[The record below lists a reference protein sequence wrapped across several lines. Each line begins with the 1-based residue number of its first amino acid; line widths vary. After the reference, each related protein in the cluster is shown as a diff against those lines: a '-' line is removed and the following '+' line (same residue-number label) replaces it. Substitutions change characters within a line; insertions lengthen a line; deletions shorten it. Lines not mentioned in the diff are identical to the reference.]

1 MARRSKSVAWRA
13 VGCVVLLAA
22 WIGAA
27 RSDQRVVLL
36 PQLQAGQVVKYDVHG
51 NVKRHVKTESRIAT
65 MLHPGD
71 VQRDVVMPLVFT
83 AKEIHLVNGRPV
95 VVAHAELAPT
105 ESDSSGKNA
114 SARADIA
121 FTIAGDGQVAK
132 AEGLDDVAP
141 EERLAWRFW
150 LSRFAFGW
158 TLPVEGAKPGDK
170 WRAEEPEQSPS
181 PIAGLVWEKETT
193 YAGNDK
199 CPLIPAETCASFL
212 TRATLKQKSSAK
224 EATPED
230 YRLHELRTSG
240 TAKGT
245 DEMVTYISLKSGLV
259 VRATEET
266 QQSMDVTIAKADG
279 TNAVHYTI
287 EASSRFETL
296 LVTENESAEKQR
308 SNDAKKQ

>member
-1 MARRSKSVAWRA
+1 MRRSKSVAWRA

-51 NVKRHVKTESRIAT
+51 NVKRHVKTESRVVT
-65 MLHPGD
+65 MLHAGD
-71 VQRDVVMPLVFT
+71 VQREVVMPMVFT
-83 AKEIHLVNGRPV
+83 AKEIHVVNRRPV
-95 VVAHAELAPT
+95 VVAHAEFAPT

-114 SARADIA
+114 SARADIE
-121 FTIAGDGQVAK
+121 FTIAEDGQVAK

-141 EERLAWRFW
+141 EERLAWQFW

-170 WRAEEPEQSPS
+170 WRTEEPEQSPS

-193 YAGNDK
+193 YVGNDK

-240 TAKGT
+240 TVKGT
-245 DEMVTYISLKSGLV
+245 DEIVTYISLKSGLV

-266 QQSMDVTIAKADG
+266 QQFMDVTIAKADG
-279 TNAVHYTI
+279 LNGVHYTI

-296 LVTENESAEKQR
+296 LVTTGDSTVQ
-308 SNDAKKQ
+308 

>member
-1 MARRSKSVAWRA
+1 
-13 VGCVVLLAA
+13 
-22 WIGAA
+22 
-27 RSDQRVVLL
+27 
-36 PQLQAGQVVKYDVHG
+36 
-51 NVKRHVKTESRIAT
+51 
-65 MLHPGD
+65 
-71 VQRDVVMPLVFT
+71 MPLVFT
-83 AKEIHLVNGRPV
+83 AKEIHVENGRPV
-95 VVAHAELAPT
+95 VVAHAEFDAGDGGA
-105 ESDSSGKNA
+105 SDKNA
-114 SARADIA
+114 SARANVE

-141 EERLAWRFW
+141 EMQLAWQFW

-170 WRAEEPEQSPS
+170 WKTEEAEKSPS

-193 YAGNDK
+193 YVGNDR

-212 TRATLKQKSSAK
+212 TRAALKQKSSAK
-224 EATPED
+224 DATPED

-245 DEMVTYISLKSGLV
+245 DEIVTYISLKSGLV

-279 TNAVHYTI
+279 SNGVHYTI

-296 LVTENESAEKQR
+296 LVTGSDSREK
-308 SNDAKKQ
+308 

>member
-1 MARRSKSVAWRA
+1 MERVLVCVA
-13 VGCVVLLAA
+13 LLAA
-22 WIGAA
+22 GVGAA
-27 RSDQRVVLL
+27 GGDQRVVLL
-36 PQLQAGQVVKYDVHG
+36 PKLRVGQPVKYDVHG
-51 NVKRHVKTESRIAT
+51 KVKRHVKTESRVET

-71 VQRDVVMPLVFT
+71 VQRDVAMPLVFT
-83 AKEIHLVNGRPV
+83 AKEIHLEKGQPV
-95 VVAHAELAPT
+95 VVAHAEFDAG
-105 ESDSSGKNA
+105 EADASDKSA
-114 SARADIA
+114 SARANVE

-141 EERLAWRFW
+141 EMRLAWQFW

-158 TLPVEGAKPGDK
+158 TLPAEGAKPGDK
-170 WRAEEPEQSPS
+170 WKSEEAEKSPS
-181 PIAGLVWEKETT
+181 PIADLVWETETT
-193 YAGNDK
+193 YVGNDR

-224 EATPED
+224 DATPED

-245 DEMVTYISLKSGLV
+245 DEIVTYISLKSRLV

-279 TNAVHYTI
+279 TNGVHYTI

-296 LVTENESAEKQR
+296 LVTGNESAENR
-308 SNDAKKQ
+308 AAKRQ

>member
-1 MARRSKSVAWRA
+1 MRRSKSVAWRA

-51 NVKRHVKTESRIAT
+51 NVKRHVKTESRVVT
-65 MLHPGD
+65 MLHAGD
-71 VQRDVVMPLVFT
+71 VQREVVMPMVFT
-83 AKEIHLVNGRPV
+83 AKEIHVVNRRPV
-95 VVAHAELAPT
+95 VVAHAEFAPT

-114 SARADIA
+114 SARADIE
-121 FTIAGDGQVAK
+121 FTIAEDGQVAK

-141 EERLAWRFW
+141 EERLAWQFW

-170 WRAEEPEQSPS
+170 WRTEEPEQSPS

-193 YAGNDK
+193 YVGNDK

-308 SNDAKKQ
+308 SNDAKRQ

>member
-1 MARRSKSVAWRA
+1 MARRSKSATWRVA
-13 VGCVVLLAA
+13 GCAALLAG

-27 RSDQRVVLL
+27 GGDQRVVLL
-36 PQLQAGQVVKYDVHG
+36 PRLQVGQAIKYDVHG
-51 NVKRHVKTESRIAT
+51 RVQRHVKTESRVASL
-65 MLHPGD
+65 LHPGD
-71 VQRDVVMPLVFT
+71 AQSDVAMALVFT
-83 AKEIHLVNGRPV
+83 AKEIHLEHGRPV
-95 VVAHAELAPT
+95 VVARAEFGAD
-105 ESDSSGKNA
+105 EADSPDKSA
-114 SARADIA
+114 SARGNVE

-132 AEGLDDVAP
+132 AEGLDEVAP
-141 EERLAWRFW
+141 EMQLAWQFW

-158 TLPVEGAKPGDK
+158 TLPAEGAKPGDK
-170 WRAEEPEQSPS
+170 WKTEEAEKSPS
-181 PIAGLVWEKETT
+181 PIAGLEWEKETT
-193 YAGNDK
+193 YVGNDK

-224 EATPED
+224 DATPED

-245 DEMVTYISLKSGLV
+245 NEIVTYISLKSGLV

-279 TNAVHYTI
+279 TNGVHYTI

-296 LVTENESAEKQR
+296 LVTGGDSTEK
-308 SNDAKKQ
+308 

>member
-1 MARRSKSVAWRA
+1 MGVAWRMTA
-13 VGCVVLLAA
+13 CTVLLAA
-22 WIGAA
+22 GVGAA
-27 RSDQRVVLL
+27 GSDQRVVLL
-36 PQLQAGQVVKYDVHG
+36 PKLQVGQAVKYDVHG
-51 NVKRHVKTESRIAT
+51 KVKRHVKTESRVAT

-71 VQRDVVMPLVFT
+71 VQRDVAMPLVFT
-83 AKEIHLVNGRPV
+83 AKEIHLEKGRPV
-95 VVAHAELAPT
+95 VLAHAEFDAGEP
-105 ESDSSGKNA
+105 DSSDKNA
-114 SARADIA
+114 SARANVE

-132 AEGLDDVAP
+132 AEGLNDVAP
-141 EERLAWRFW
+141 EMRLAWQFW

-158 TLPVEGAKPGDK
+158 TLPAEGAKPGDK
-170 WRAEEPEQSPS
+170 WKSEEAEKSPS
-181 PIAGLVWEKETT
+181 PIAGLEWEKETT
-193 YAGNDK
+193 YVGNDK

-224 EATPED
+224 DATPED

-245 DEMVTYISLKSGLV
+245 DEIITYISLKSGLV

-279 TNAVHYTI
+279 TNGVHYTI

-296 LVTENESAEKQR
+296 LATGNESAEDR
-308 SNDAKKQ
+308 EAKKQ

>member
-1 MARRSKSVAWRA
+1 VARREQSVAWRVA
-13 VGCVVLLAA
+13 SCGVLLAA
-22 WIGAA
+22 GVCAA
-27 RSDQRVVLL
+27 GGDQRVVLL

-51 NVKRHVKTESRIAT
+51 DVKRHVKTESRVAT

-71 VQRDVVMPLVFT
+71 VQRDVAMPLVFT
-83 AKEIHLVNGRPV
+83 AKEIHLEKGRLV
-95 VVAHAELAPT
+95 VVAHAEFDAGEP
-105 ESDSSGKNA
+105 ESSEKNA
-114 SARADIA
+114 SAKANVD

-141 EERLAWRFW
+141 EARLAWQFW

-158 TLPVEGAKPGDK
+158 TLPAEGAKPGDK
-170 WRAEEPEQSPS
+170 WKTEEQEKTPS
-181 PIAGLVWEKETT
+181 PIANLVWETETT
-193 YAGNDK
+193 YVGNDK

-212 TRATLKQKSSAK
+212 TRSTLKQKSSAK
-224 EATPED
+224 DATPED

-296 LVTENESAEKQR
+296 LATGSESAGK
-308 SNDAKKQ
+308 

>member
-1 MARRSKSVAWRA
+1 VTRRGKSVAWRA

-22 WIGAA
+22 GIGAA

-36 PQLQAGQVVKYDVHG
+36 PALLAGQAIKYDVHG
-51 NVKRHVKTESRIAT
+51 NVKKHVKTESRVAT

-83 AKEIHLVNGRPV
+83 AKEIHVVNGRPV
-95 VVAHAELAPT
+95 VAAHAEFAPK
-105 ESDSSGKNA
+105 ESDSSVKNA
-114 SARADIA
+114 SARADIE
-121 FTIAGDGQVAK
+121 FTISGDGQVAK

-141 EERLAWRFW
+141 EERLAWEFW

-158 TLPVEGAKPGDK
+158 TLPVNGAKPGDK
-170 WRAEEPEQSPS
+170 WRTEEPEQSAS
-181 PIAGLVWEKETT
+181 PIADLVWEKETT
-193 YAGNDK
+193 YVGNDK
-199 CPLIPAETCASFL
+199 CPLIPAERCASFL

-245 DEMVTYISLKSGLV
+245 DEMVTYISLKSGLL

-266 QQSMDVTIAKADG
+266 EQSMDVTIEKADG
-279 TNAVHYTI
+279 TNGVRYTI
-287 EASSRFETL
+287 EARSRFETL
-296 LVTENESAEKQR
+296 LVTGGESAEK
-308 SNDAKKQ
+308 